1 MFKKRFVGRR
11 GAGMFCG
18 VLLCFLAVAF
28 LADQPA
34 LWAQEDLPAII
45 KRVEPS
51 IVVILTFNQQ
61 GQMVGQGTGFFV
73 SEEGDVITN
82 HHVLQQAARA
92 EVRTHDGK
100 AYAVKRILGDD
111 KPGDLVRVS
120 LDIPPGVAR
129 PLPVSLSYPK
139 VGERIFVIGTPLG
152 LEKTVSDGIV
162 SALREIPGFGT
173 VVQVT
178 APISQGSSGSPVVNM
193 KGEVVGVA
201 TFFVVAGQNLNFAIP
216 GERIV
221 KLSLGEG
228 KLLAEWESVGR
239 DEKLAQGE
247 ELYQRGLRHLW
258 AEDCENA
265 IRFFVESLKTNPEL
279 EAAYFQ
285 IGYCLAN
292 LGRYDQTI
300 EVYKRALRIKPDD
313 ADVYNNLCV
322 SYNMLGRYDEAIESC
337 RQAVRIKPDLA
348 EAYSNLGWTHQKL
361 GRYTEGIEFCK
372 QAIRIKPE
380 HALAHYN
387 LGNNYVGL
395 ARYEE
400 ALESYK
406 QAIRN
411 NPDHAEAHLNL
422 GAAYNQLG
430 RYEEAIDSYKQAVR
444 IRSRF
449 PEAHL
454 NLGMAY
460 LKLGDRSSALDEYK
474 ILKDQDGTL
483 ANKLFGL
490 IYE

>member
-1 MFKKRFVGRR
+1 VIFWLVG
-11 GAGMFCG
+11 A
-18 VLLCFLAVAF
+18 AF
-28 LADQPA
+28 ITGPSA

-51 IVVILTFNQQ
+51 IVVILTYNQQ
-61 GQMVGQGTGFFV
+61 GQILGQGTGFFV
-73 SEEGDVITN
+73 SKEGDVITN
-82 HHVLQQAARA
+82 HHVLQEAARA
-92 EVRTHDGK
+92 EVRTNDGK
-100 AYAVKRILGDD
+100 TYAVKRILGDD
-111 KPGDLVRVS
+111 KAGDLVRIS
-120 LDIPPGVAR
+120 LDIPADVAR
-129 PLPVSLSYPK
+129 PLPVSLSFPR
-139 VGERIFVIGTPLG
+139 VGEKIFVMGTPLG

-173 VVQVT
+173 IVQVT
-178 APISQGSSGSPVVNM
+178 APISPGSSGSPVVNM

-228 KLLAEWESVGR
+228 KLLAEWESVAK
-239 DEKLAQGE
+239 DEKLALGE
-247 ELYQRGLRHLW
+247 ELYRRGLQHLW

-265 IRFFVESLKTNPEL
+265 LRFFIESLKNNPEL
-279 EAAYFQ
+279 ESAYFQ
-285 IGYCLAN
+285 IGYCLAK

-300 EVYKRALRIKPDD
+300 EVYRRALRIKPDD

-322 SYNMLGRYDEAIESC
+322 SYNMLGRFGEAIETC
-337 RQAVRIKPDLA
+337 KQAVRIKPDLA

-361 GRYTEGIEFCK
+361 GKYAEGIEFCK
-372 QAIRIKPE
+372 QAIRIRPD

-387 LGNNYVGL
+387 LGNNYAGL

-406 QAIRN
+406 QAIRI

-430 RYEEAIDSYKQAVR
+430 RYEEAIDSYKQATR
-444 IRSRF
+444 IKARL

-454 NLGMAY
+454 NLGMTY
-460 LKLGDRSSALDEYK
+460 LRLGDRSSALDEYK
-474 ILKDQDGTL
+474 ILKDQDAAL